1 MVSYTT
7 LPGWR
12 VGSWDEL
19 DENGF
24 YKNSVNAAEDQLK
37 FAEACCE
44 IAQMD
49 LSEFFEAW
57 GFFIPMKNAFVG
69 DYGHKPHVLT
79 KEMYDEFK
87 ADMDALVLSG
97 ELKEM
102 PEGMVEEISNM
113 RDLNTPSNKWFPT
126 PKIPN

>member
-1 MVSYTT
+1 MFNFIRKTSRLTGYN
-7 LPGWR
+7 LFPYFERWGLLR
-12 VGSWDEL
+12 
-19 DENGF
+19 
-24 YKNSVNAAEDQLK
+24 QL
-37 FAEACCE
+37 AT
-44 IAQMD
+44 
-49 LSEFFEAW
+49 
-57 GFFIPMKNAFVG
+57 FVG
-69 DYGHKPHVLT
+69 DYDHKPHVLT